1 MTVCIIHEENHGV
14 IGVAKNLTAAKQW
27 LLENNWVNNV
37 SDIYDE
43 ETELTNTLEGKYGH
57 NWLDYY
63 KSFCVNDLE
72 NMGFYFDF
80 ETVIEESGW

>member
-1 MTVCIIHEENHGV
+1 MTVCIIHEENHGT

-27 LLENNWVNNV
+27 LIENNWVNKV

-43 ETELTNTLEGKYGH
+43 ETEQVNTLEGKYGH

-63 KSFCVNDLE
+63 KSFSADDLE
-72 NMGFYFDF
+72 SMGFYFDF